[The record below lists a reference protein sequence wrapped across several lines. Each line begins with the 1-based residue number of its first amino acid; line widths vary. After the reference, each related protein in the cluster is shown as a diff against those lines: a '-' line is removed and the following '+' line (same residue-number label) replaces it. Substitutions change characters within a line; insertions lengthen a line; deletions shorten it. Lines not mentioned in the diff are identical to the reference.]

1 MNRSNGERR
10 VLVVEDDADVR
21 GMIAS
26 VLRDEGLDVLT
37 APDGY
42 QALRILASGRPDA
55 IVLDFGLPLLDGPT
69 LLESWRGREAAD
81 RQIPIIGMSG
91 LPNGRALARRC
102 GVNDFFPK
110 PLDLEE
116 LVATVLRQT

>member
-1 MNRSNGERR
+1 M
-10 VLVVEDDADVR
+10 VEDDADVR

-26 VLRDEGLDVLT
+26 VLREEGLDVLT
-37 APDGY
+37 AGDGY

-69 LLESWRGREAAD
+69 LLESWRAREATD
-81 RQIPIIGMSG
+81 LQIPIIGMSG
-91 LPNGRALARRC
+91 LPNGRELARRC

-110 PLDLEE
+110 PLDLEA